1 MTFGPGGLDFW
12 TYRKRRGHVREVS
25 QIVSRRDRVSERH
38 DATWGSSR
46 RGRKAAQAN
55 KQTTLVAR
63 SAICLAGAGTS
74 APSMSTERFSSSGD
88 GDSSATSPYIF
99 AGEWQG
105 SVCVTCALRAIF
117 GLWPSPVHISIYLPN
132 IDSSVPASVRGG
144 LTFGPGG
151 LDFCQHFDRSK
162 SLARGG

>member
-55 KQTTLVAR
+55 DACGAFSDLLGRSWHKCTVDVDGEILVVWR
-63 SAICLAGAGTS
+63 WRQFCNLPIS
-74 APSMSTERFSSSGD
+74 
-88 GDSSATSPYIF
+88 

>member
-1 MTFGPGGLDFW
+1 MTYGPGGLDFW
-12 TYRKRRGHVREVS
+12 TYRILVLRS
-25 QIVSRRDRVSERH
+25 RH
-38 DATWGSSR
+38 DATSWGSSR
-46 RGRKAAQAN
+46 RGSKAAQAN
-55 KQTTLVAR
+55 DACGAFSDLLGRSWHKCTVDVDGEILVVWR
-63 SAICLAGAGTS
+63 WRQFCNLPIS
-74 APSMSTERFSSSGD
+74 
-88 GDSSATSPYIF
+88 

-162 SLARGG
+162 SLAPGALTFGPDGNTNTHN

>member
-1 MTFGPGGLDFW
+1 MDLPKKE
-12 TYRKRRGHVREVS
+12 RSCPRGFA
-25 QIVSRRDRVSERH
+25 DRVSERSCLGEARCH
-38 DATWGSSR
+38 LGLLSARTQGRSS
-46 RGRKAAQAN
+46 
-55 KQTTLVAR
+55 KQTNDACGAFSDLLGRSWHKCTVDVDGEILVVWR
-63 SAICLAGAGTS
+63 WRQFCNLPIS
-74 APSMSTERFSSSGD
+74 
-88 GDSSATSPYIF
+88 

-162 SLARGG
+162 SLAPGG